1 MGGELDKSR
10 TADNQSH
17 SSYLD
22 GAIDAVWRRDPNATG
37 PQAQDYLKDLIK
49 TVPLF
54 MGGKV
59 ALAGAA
65 ALNAVDQMHPGDSAG
80 TQLLDGAMGATKGA
94 AEKMIFDKI
103 GAANVNFVV
112 KGVGMGMTAR
122 TLEVGLNRQTYMENG
137 EFSPWQGLKQTA
149 WTTVGP
155 KNLAAD
161 MIIGGMGAGALKGL
175 NAAGFGHLN
184 ESRLVGNVLTG
195 TVFGG
200 SSGMYQEIQRQTAQ
214 GQLDPLAIAKQ
225 TFIHGGIGGLGAA
238 PGGLQGA
245 LRYRVENFGPVP
257 LEQSQAN
264 RSRLV
269 DPVEKLAPAPR
280 RVDPS
285 AQYESKMEFY
295 TKGIANVDVPVRE
308 YSVTG
313 HSTKIQVPVEYD
325 NALPKIREM
334 RDTAAQ
340 PLFGDKLNL
349 AQTMRVASARLQ
361 LDSDPMRARYL
372 PEDLVRGLDMAPNSK
387 LINDLMAMADKP
399 PYEVRIKG
407 YKESNGAIA
416 EMLKG
421 GRLLFY
427 KPPESWH
434 PDNTMLHEWSHIQH
448 GDNKP
453 AFAAF
458 HAALK
463 LEQYGYDYRD
473 YAKFNVNENW
483 AVNSEPL
490 LGASDKEFR
499 TFVDAAP
506 VRAAVMG
513 RALQESLSAVPANQR
528 TPHQN
533 VLAERAKYIETNV
546 VPEAHRALM
555 KMGGGSA
562 ESGQAADIVTD
573 FLNGKIDT
581 ARAEQILNM
590 PWEYDYYRE

>member
-1 MGGELDKSR
+1 MGSEIDKS
-10 TADNQSH
+10 QSSEKTQH

-54 MGGKV
+54 MGGRV

-65 ALNAVDQMHPGDSAG
+65 ALNAFDQMHPGDSAG
-80 TQLLDGAMGATKGA
+80 TQLLDGAMGATKGT
-94 AEKMIFDKI
+94 AEKMLFDKI
-103 GAANVNFVV
+103 GGLNTNFVV
-112 KGVGMGMTAR
+112 KGVAMGMTAR
-122 TLEVGLNRQTYMENG
+122 TLEVGLNRQSYLDNG
-137 EFSPWQGLKQTA
+137 EFSLGHGLKQTV
-149 WTTVGP
+149 WTSVGP
-155 KNLAAD
+155 RNLAGD

-175 NAAGFGHLN
+175 GSAGLGHLN
-184 ESRLVGNVLTG
+184 ESRLMGNILTG

-200 SSGMYQEIQRQTAQ
+200 SSGAYQEIQRQTAS
-214 GQLDPLAIAKQ
+214 GQFDPLSLAKE
-225 TFIHGGIGGLGAA
+225 TLIHGGIGGLGAA

-245 LRYRVENFGPVP
+245 LRYNPENFGPVP

-264 RSRLV
+264 RARLV
-269 DPVEKLAPAPR
+269 DPVEKMAPVPR
-280 RVDPS
+280 QVDPT
-285 AQYESKMEFY
+285 AKYESKYDFF
-295 TKGIANVDVPVRE
+295 TKGIHQVDVPVRE
-308 YSVTG
+308 YSITG
-313 HSTKIQVPVEYD
+313 HSTKIQIPLEYD
-325 NALPKIREM
+325 NALPKIRQV

-340 PLFGDKLNL
+340 PMFGESFNL
-349 AQTMRVASARLQ
+349 AQTLRVGGARLR
-361 LDSDPMRARYL
+361 LDMDPMRARYL
-372 PEDLVRGLDMAPNSK
+372 PEDLVRGIDMAPNSK
-387 LINDLMAMADKP
+387 LINDLMAMPDKP
-399 PYEVRIKG
+399 PYDVRIKG

-416 EMLKG
+416 EMLSG

-427 KPPESWH
+427 KPPEGWH

-463 LEQYGYDYRD
+463 LEQYGYDYRG
-473 YAKFNVNENW
+473 YAKYNVNENW

-499 TFVDAAP
+499 TFVDNAP

-513 RALQESLSAVPANQR
+513 RALQEALSAVPAEQR

-533 VLAERAKYIETNV
+533 VLAERAKYIEANV
-546 VPEAHRALM
+546 VPAAQKALM
-555 KMGGGSA
+555 QARGP
-562 ESGQAADIVTD
+562 ENNQAADIVMD
-573 FLNGKIDT
+573 YLNGKIDT
-581 ARAEQILNM
+581 AKADQILQM